1 MVANVSV
8 GFSVLPVGHIELA
21 FAKPRS
27 ELLSDEAAKGS
38 FEESVCHFYPNIFN
52 DLLLSQQS
60 ILNIYMSS

>member
-27 ELLSDEAAKGS
+27 ELLSDEAAKG
-38 FEESVCHFYPNIFN
+38 ELRVCHFYPNIFN